1 MCNVSNVKN
10 ENSSTMD
17 TLHEKSLDM
26 MRFKP
31 ILRSHVKVK
40 VIQIAFLVDSRS
52 KVQGSHPKQEIYFS
66 KDSLN
71 RTYFNLTKHNT
82 NYTLV

>member
-17 TLHEKSLDM
+17 SLHEKSLDM

-40 VIQIAFLVDSRS
+40 VIQIAFLDLVDSRS
-52 KVQGSHPKQEIYFS
+52 EV
-66 KDSLN
+66 
-71 RTYFNLTKHNT
+71 
-82 NYTLV
+82 